1 MDFGWGLVVG
11 VPGLADVDLGVE
23 QRVTQPQSQSLVPW
37 RRMWKEAPGSA
48 NLRKGLQQ
56 FSGFLGQLLASQKIG
71 CTWRE
76 SESHVPMGVEACK
89 LGLKAHLR
97 DCSRMCSE
105 IHEKS
110 REELAWRSCK
120 AL

>member
-1 MDFGWGLVVG
+1 MVG
-11 VPGLADVDLGVE
+11 VPRLADVDLGVE
-23 QRVTQPQSQSLVPW
+23 ERVTQPQSQNLVPW

-56 FSGFLGQLLASQKIG
+56 FSGFLGQLLASQKTG
-71 CTWRE
+71 STW
-76 SESHVPMGVEACK
+76 SESHVPIGVQACK
-89 LGLKAHLR
+89 LGLKAHVR

-110 REELAWRSCK
+110 REELAGRSCK